1 MTTARRVAYDALL
14 AVDVEDAYA
23 NLVLPQLLRTSQ
35 LSARDAAL
43 ATELT
48 YGTLRMLGWYD
59 AVIDQVSS
67 RAFDRIDSS
76 VLRVLRLGAHQLLTM
91 RTSAHA
97 AVSEMVTLSRQV
109 GVGSASGFVNATL
122 RRISER
128 TDEEWRELAAESLDA
143 DEARATLTSHPQWIV
158 AEFERSLAHL
168 GREGELDALLAS
180 DNANPAVNLTLL
192 PGFEH
197 PGASEWI
204 PNTYSPVG
212 AKLERGNPADATQ
225 ASGVRVQ
232 DEGSQLAALAL
243 SRANSVGASEH
254 WLDVCA
260 GPGGK
265 AALLAAEARIQTAE
279 LITNEVSPH
288 RAELVRAALL
298 PINSDIEVR
307 VGDGRNYPFGDE
319 RFDRILLDAPCT
331 GLGALRRRPEARWRK
346 HPDDLEE
353 LAVLQRELI
362 DAALASLTPDGV
374 LAYVT
379 CSPALAETVDQVQ
392 RLVQSGSAV
401 LLDTAGVLDGIVL
414 RPLKARVEIPGSTGS
429 AVQLWPQQHGTDAMF
444 IALLTRS

>member
-1 MTTARRVAYDALL
+1 MTSARRVAYDALL
-14 AVDVEDAYA
+14 AVDDDDAYA
-23 NLVLPQLLRTSQ
+23 NLVLPQLLRKSQ

-59 AVIDQVSS
+59 AVIDQASS
-67 RAFDRIDSS
+67 RDFDRIDPS

-109 GVGSASGFVNATL
+109 GVGSASGFVNAAL

-143 DEARATLTSHPQWIV
+143 DEARATLSSHPEWIV

-168 GREGELDALLAS
+168 GREAELDALLAS
-180 DNANPAVNLTLL
+180 DNANPAVNLALL
-192 PGFEH
+192 PGFDH
-197 PGASEWI
+197 PGADEWT

-212 AKLERGNPADATQ
+212 AKLDRGNPAEATQ

-243 SRANSVGASEH
+243 SRVRLGGSGER

-265 AALLAAEARIQTAE
+265 AALLAAEARLHDAE
-279 LITNEVSPH
+279 LTTNEVSAH

-298 PINSDIEVR
+298 PINTAIEVR
-307 VGDGRNYPFGDE
+307 VGDGRDYPLADE

-346 HPDDLEE
+346 HPADLEE
-353 LAVLQRELI
+353 LATLQRELI
-362 DAALASLTPDGV
+362 DVALASLAPGGV

-379 CSPALAETVDQVQ
+379 CSPAMAETVDQVQ
-392 RLVQSGSAV
+392 RVVQSGAAT
-401 LLDTAGVLDGIVL
+401 LLDTATLLDEVAL
-414 RPLKARVEIPGSTGS
+414 QPLDARVEIAGSSGS